1 MQVRITMD
9 RLAAAPVRWVGPIV
23 QFGMNPPLAF
33 HRVVTRNP
41 VAAAASIRRA
51 LDEAKSIRVVVTFW
65 RVGPIPDGSASPR
78 MSRALALFSRRLLDV
93 LWNMLRSNLTPKE
106 ADLVRRVLAN
116 SKDPECVTYVVG
128 CVLVSSLSL
137 RDVAIQPLPT
147 GVSPSSMLAH
157 PGVWTAIL
165 SGDRNTIGARLIGDV
180 AQGRVILYPEV
191 RLNLDEAP
199 ILAGRT
205 PLGAPAYIHLGALGR
220 AQHILVTGPTGRG
233 KSVTAMRLVLG
244 AIEKNVIPLVLDT
257 KGEMVREG
265 KGIFGLPVLDPADRN
280 VGWPPWTLP
289 VAHALFP
296 LLREGATRQADGK
309 LVIQK
314 ETIESA
320 LKQSNSQLLTS
331 ANLLTQLL
339 RFVSGGQ
346 VDLNPS
352 DFAERYASHLLKNL
366 AWLTL
371 GGSLSLA
378 ARMAMQAEFVLR
390 EILGEERARQLI
402 SPEAPFRHLV
412 VGAESGFGSLLEGKG
427 AVISF
432 RTAASL
438 IGRRGDELLS
448 DLYAFVLSL
457 VVSAILTA
465 RESAGYRRRVLLY
478 VEEAHRVRDLIEQM
492 LRLLRAFDISVML
505 VTQSIEELTPA
516 SLEQIRHFL
525 VMGPSANMLE
535 GLFGKLGVPYNPK
548 PFVPAEPYGVGVY
561 ISMASGRPAPPQI
574 VRVDLSPE
582 EHGMILGHVGRRV
595 EL

>member
-9 RLAAAPVRWVGPIV
+9 RLAAAPVRWVGSIV
-23 QFGMNPPLAF
+23 QFGMNLPLAF

-93 LWNMLRSNLTPKE
+93 LRNMLRSNLTPKE

-116 SKDPECVTYVVG
+116 SEDPECVTYVVG
-128 CVLVSSLSL
+128 CVLVSPLSL

-205 PLGAPAYIHLGALGR
+205 PLGAPVYIHLGALGR

-265 KGIFGLPVLDPADRN
+265 KGSFWVCPFWTRRIETWVGLPGPFR
-280 VGWPPWTLP
+280 WRMR
-289 VAHALFP
+289 FF
-296 LLREGATRQADGK
+296 RCFE
-309 LVIQK
+309 K
-314 ETIESA
+314 EQRA
-320 LKQSNSQLLTS
+320 
-331 ANLLTQLL
+331 
-339 RFVSGGQ
+339 R
-346 VDLNPS
+346 
-352 DFAERYASHLLKNL
+352 RM
-366 AWLTL
+366 
-371 GGSLSLA
+371 GSSSSRKRRLSL
-378 ARMAMQAEFVLR
+378 
-390 EILGEERARQLI
+390 
-402 SPEAPFRHLV
+402 P
-412 VGAESGFGSLLEGKG
+412 
-427 AVISF
+427 
-432 RTAASL
+432 
-438 IGRRGDELLS
+438 
-448 DLYAFVLSL
+448 
-457 VVSAILTA
+457 
-465 RESAGYRRRVLLY
+465 
-478 VEEAHRVRDLIEQM
+478 
-492 LRLLRAFDISVML
+492 
-505 VTQSIEELTPA
+505 
-516 SLEQIRHFL
+516 
-525 VMGPSANMLE
+525 
-535 GLFGKLGVPYNPK
+535 
-548 PFVPAEPYGVGVY
+548 
-561 ISMASGRPAPPQI
+561 
-574 VRVDLSPE
+574 
-582 EHGMILGHVGRRV
+582 
-595 EL
+595 